1 MTDVKKKKQLIFA
14 QNSTAPL
21 DKRYDLLDS
30 VDDMFKVIQDKEM
43 SVKRRLF
50 FIYKNQNFSDY
61 SYYIL

>member
-30 VDDMFKVIQDKEM
+30 VDVMFKVIQNKVDMKILYGY
-43 SVKRRLF
+43 KRLV
-50 FIYKNQNFSDY
+50 
-61 SYYIL
+61 L